1 MRRLC
6 WEWLRDGAGMAR
18 IFGPALLAALCLP
31 AGTAQ
36 TANTGGQ
43 TAAEAPASGLVLE
56 QTVRRVVVDVVVTD
70 SHGNPVTGLS
80 AADFQILE
88 DGKPQGIR
96 QFEARTPASG
106 PMLPARPAVLPPHTF
121 VNLPVTQ
128 QEDHAP
134 LTVILFDA
142 LNTPL
147 RDQLYARQQMIRF
160 LQQLPAGV
168 PTAIFVL
175 SDRLHLLQG
184 FSGEREVLLEAAKR
198 HGPVADQQGLL
209 PETDSNGP
217 ASVLTPERE
226 AQLSP
231 ADTTAPPGT
240 LPAQGSVVP
249 GVSSDQPAG
258 EPVPVGGPMA
268 AGTLLVAMADQTT
281 GNLLDRRVDLTLIAL
296 QQIARFLS
304 SVPGRKNLIWISG
317 SFPITLGP
325 DQGAGPMQFANQRSY
340 FQRIEDADNLLCM
353 SQVAVYPVDARGL
366 VAPILRAGDTETY
379 AEQLAAE
386 HASLDQIANDTGGT
400 AYYDTNELVK
410 AFQSAVSNGSNY
422 YSLTYAPTN
431 PNFNGKLRHIRVMV
445 NGKGYHLAYRR
456 SYYADNLGG
465 KAAATEEPADV
476 QPGSLM
482 SALEFGAPDAHELIF
497 AARVNAVGAPAAA
510 TPDQMAKLIPYLKG
524 AAQAEGLNFHA
535 PKAPVPLQHYVVQFG
550 VMAREMTMPQEEDGK
565 YHANLSFAVMSYDA
579 EGNELGGEQ
588 TTVEAGIP
596 AAKMDEFRK
605 QGYQAV
611 ENVYVPVGAASL
623 RVAVRDGLSS
633 RIGSLEVPLPLAP
646 AGQH

>member
-1 MRRLC
+1 MRPLC
-6 WEWLRDGAGMAR
+6 CERFRNSAGMAR
-18 IFGPALLAALCLP
+18 IFGLSILAALCLP
-31 AGTAQ
+31 SATAQ
-36 TANTGGQ
+36 TASTTGQ
-43 TAAEAPASGLVLE
+43 QPAEAPTSGLVLQ

-80 AADFQILE
+80 ADDFQILE

-96 QFEARTPASG
+96 QFDARTPASG
-106 PMLPARPAVLPPHTF
+106 PMLPARPAALPPLTF
-121 VNLPVTQ
+121 VNLPATRE
-128 QEDHAP
+128 EDHAP

-142 LNTPL
+142 LNTQL
-147 RDQLYARQQMIRF
+147 RDQLYARQQMVRF
-160 LQQLPAGV
+160 LKQMPPGV

-175 SDRLHLLQG
+175 SNRLHLVQG
-184 FSGEREVLLEAAKR
+184 FSGERETLVAAAKR
-198 HGPVADQQGLL
+198 QGPVADQEGLL
-209 PETDSNGP
+209 PDTGSNGP

-249 GVSSDQPAG
+249 GVSSNQPADA
-258 EPVPVGGPMA
+258 PVSLGGPMA

-281 GNLLDRRVDLTLIAL
+281 GNLLDRRVDLTLTAL

-325 DQGAGPMQFANQRSY
+325 DSEAGPMQFANERSY

-366 VAPILRAGDTETY
+366 VAPILQTGQTEAY

-386 HASLDQIANDTGGT
+386 HASLDQIADDTGGT
-400 AYYDTNELVK
+400 AYYNTNELVK

-431 PNFNGKLRHIRVMV
+431 PNFDGKLRHIRVMV
-445 NGKGYHLAYRR
+445 NGKGYHLAYRH

-465 KAAATEEPADV
+465 KAAAADEPADV

-482 SALEFGAPDAHELIF
+482 SALEFGAPQAHELIF
-497 AARVNAVGAPAAA
+497 AARVAAVGAPAAA
-510 TPDQMAKLIPYLKG
+510 TPDQMAKLIPYLEG

-535 PKAPVPLQHYVVQFG
+535 PKGPVPMQHYLVQFG
-550 VMAREMTMPQEEDGK
+550 VMARQMTMPQENDGQF
-565 YHANLSFAVMSYDA
+565 HANLSFAVMAYDA
-579 EGNELGGEQ
+579 QGNELGGEQ

-596 AAKMDEFRK
+596 AAKMDELRK

-611 ENVYVPVGAASL
+611 ENVYVPVDAASL

-646 AGQH
+646 AGQR